1 MFIVIEGL
9 DAVGKSTLIDAVSRE
24 IGAKV
29 IKTPSESAREMAHWA
44 KYPQTERSIMF
55 NDMALLS
62 QDVERTRLTE
72 IVLADRWYHSTFA
85 YQDIGDVRW
94 LNWYLNAHKIARP
107 DITYQLLG
115 DPYREPNGD
124 KWESIS
130 RPRIE
135 NEYAKLK
142 NAGHID
148 TYLFNDNPLS
158 ELIAQIGMDVVEFA
172 RFTETS

>member
-9 DAVGKSTLIDAVSRE
+9 DAVGKSTLIDAVARE

-29 IKTPSESAREMAHWA
+29 IKTPSEFARELAHRA
-44 KYPQTERSIMF
+44 KSPQAERSILF
-55 NDMALLS
+55 NDMAHLS
-62 QDVERTRLTE
+62 QEVERTRLTE

-85 YQDIGDVRW
+85 YQNIGDVRW

-115 DPYREPNGD
+115 DPYREPSGD
-124 KWESIS
+124 KWEGIS
-130 RPRIE
+130 RQRIE

-142 NAGHID
+142 DTGHID
-148 TYLFNDNPLS
+148 SYLFNDDPPS

-172 RFTETS
+172 RFTETP